1 MSIVQYFGPVMKI
14 ESTAFTAADIATFM
28 QELLEHERLMLAER
42 LERASDRLARLAPQ
56 VQAGYGIEA
65 PGARRAHSSWTAHEV
80 LAHIAV
86 LSKFYGVL
94 VHQISSGKVT
104 ELDLLSNVNLR
115 DVMGER
121 LAELDPAELM
131 RMALADQAR
140 TVKLLR
146 GTDALALRRR
156 ARLEDGSTI
165 SAEDMARLPLL
176 NHLELHIGQLE
187 RALGA

>member
-1 MSIVQYFGPVMKI
+1 VKI
-14 ESTAFTAADIATFM
+14 ESTAFTAADVATFM

-42 LERASDRLARLAPQ
+42 LEKASERLARLAPQ
-56 VQAGYGIEA
+56 VQAGHGTE
-65 PGARRAHSSWTAHEV
+65 GWSAHEV

-104 ELDLLSNVNLR
+104 KLDLLSNVNLR

-146 GTDALALRRR
+146 GTDALALRRT
-156 ARLEDGSTI
+156 ARLEDGSTV
-165 SAEDMARLPLL
+165 SAEDIARLPLL
-176 NHLELHIGQLE
+176 NHLELHIDQLE
-187 RALGA
+187 RELAGAAAS

>member
-1 MSIVQYFGPVMKI
+1 MKI

-42 LERASDRLARLAPQ
+42 LERASDRLAALAPY
-56 VQAGYGIEA
+56 VHAGH
-65 PGARRAHSSWTAHEV
+65 GAEIWSAHEV

-115 DVMGER
+115 DVTGER

-146 GTDALALRRR
+146 STDALALRRR

-165 SAEDMARLPLL
+165 SAEEVARLPLL
-176 NHLELHIGQLE
+176 NHLEGHIDQLE
-187 RALGA
+187 QALAGATGP